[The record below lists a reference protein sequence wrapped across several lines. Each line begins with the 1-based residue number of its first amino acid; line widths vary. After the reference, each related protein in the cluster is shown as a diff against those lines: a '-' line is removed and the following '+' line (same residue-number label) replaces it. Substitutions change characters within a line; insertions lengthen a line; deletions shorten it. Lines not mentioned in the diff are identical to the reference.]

1 MLSTGQGLTFTDDD
15 VSKARVIVGLLSRVE
30 SFKGLNSAAVV
41 EAAAAFVWLEDM
53 VQKIK
58 DNVFDISTARMV
70 QPADTSAKGD

>member
-53 VQKIK
+53 VKKIK
-58 DNVFDISTARMV
+58 DNVFDLSTAKLH
-70 QPADTSAKGD
+70 QPPQSAGE